1 MKIKIIAI
9 LCFLA
14 LIIPAHAEHIRN
26 DGMGGFYTDN
36 GHVRSDGFG
45 GYYTNDDH
53 VRSDGLGGYY
63 TKNGHIRSD
72 GMGGFYTD
80 NDHIVQIFAKY
91 FLYFRSLNTNN

>member
-1 MKIKIIAI
+1 MKIKFIAI

-14 LIIPAHAEHIRN
+14 LTIPAHAEHIRN

-53 VRSDGLGGYY
+53 VINFQLKQRVILLFINI
-63 TKNGHIRSD
+63 TE
-72 GMGGFYTD
+72 FYLQAVT
-80 NDHIVQIFAKY
+80 I
-91 FLYFRSLNTNN
+91 LTM

>member
-53 VRSDGLGGYY
+53 VRSDGLVV
-63 TKNGHIRSD
+63 TTLKMDISVV
-72 GMGGFYTD
+72 MVWEVF
-80 NDHIVQIFAKY
+80 I
-91 FLYFRSLNTNN
+91 